1 MKQII
6 TIAFIFL
13 ATTSFAQ
20 QQRQDTSN
28 FILKGKLADF
38 ELMYKAV
45 ASPDDVTPNQKRS
58 VLKFIEGLKPEKD
71 SVKIKK

>member
-1 MKQII
+1 MKKTI
-6 TIAFIFL
+6 TIAFILL
-13 ATTSFAQ
+13 ATNSFAQ
-20 QQRQDTSN
+20 QKVDTSN

-45 ASPDDVTPNQKRS
+45 ASPDDITPNQKRA

-71 SVKIKK
+71 STSKTKK